1 MIYARKPYP
10 SDVTDEEWALV
21 APYLTLLPEEVGQL
35 AQAVQGATG
44 ESVDLAYV
52 DQGYTGEWAAAAAQ
66 EHGIEL
72 EVVKLPEAKRGF
84 VLLPRR
90 WVVERTFAWATRFRR
105 LVRYYER
112 LPQTL
117 ADLHV
122 VALVCITLRQAV
134 N

>member
-1 MIYARKPYP
+1 MSTRATRAGEKP
-10 SDVTDEEWALV
+10 
-21 APYLTLLPEEVGQL
+21 
-35 AQAVQGATG
+35 
-44 ESVDLAYV
+44 
-52 DQGYTGEWAAAAAQ
+52 AAAAR

-72 EVVKLPEAKRGF
+72 VAVVRLPEAKRGF

-90 WVVERTFAWATRFRR
+90 RVAERTFAWTARFRR
-105 LVRYYER
+105 LLVRDHER

-122 VALVCITLRQAV
+122 VALDCLMLRQAA

>member
-1 MIYARKPYP
+1 M
-10 SDVTDEEWALV
+10 
-21 APYLTLLPEEVGQL
+21 GQL

-52 DQGYTGEWAAAAAQ
+52 DQGYTGEKPAAAR

-84 VLLPRR
+84 VLPRR

-105 LVRYYER
+105 LVRDYER
-112 LPQTL
+112 SPQTL

-122 VALVCITLRQAV
+122 IALVCIMLRQAV
-134 N
+134 NYIAVHNSL